1 LTAAFQRA
9 FFARLPNLSAFLW
22 IAAVCTVI
30 SACAT
35 VAPPRREPQ
44 LPAKDW
50 ATGELIESLN
60 QRNQQFRSLRALARL
75 DYAGPDGKGNV
86 QEAVLV
92 QRPDRLRLETLTLL
106 GAVLI
111 VTVNDKEI
119 IGHHPREGIF
129 VRGPRTR
136 ENLLRYTQIPLEL
149 DEITALLLGLPPV
162 VTGSP
167 RRQEG
172 PTLVFSP
179 NGRKQDAV
187 TFESQLPVPTKWERF
202 NDAGAVEL
210 SARFLDYISTPAG
223 SFPSKI
229 QVEAQLQKR
238 KLEIRYQEPEINGSL
253 LPEIFTQEK
262 PAHAQELRLE
272 TLGG

>member
-1 LTAAFQRA
+1 MRVALQRA
-9 FFARLPNLSAFLW
+9 LIARVQNLVALFLG
-22 IAAVCTVI
+22 AVCTAMI
-30 SACAT
+30 GCAT
-35 VAPPRREPQ
+35 VKPSPPEPQ
-44 LPAKDW
+44 LPAKQWEAGD
-50 ATGELIESLN
+50 LITSLSG
-60 QRNQQFRSLRALARL
+60 RNQQFRSLRALARL

-92 QRPDRLRLETLTLL
+92 QRPDQLRLETLTFL

-119 IGHHPREGIF
+119 IGYHPREGVF
-129 VRGPRTR
+129 VRGPRSK

-149 DEITALLLGLPPV
+149 DEMTALLLGLPPV
-162 VTGSP
+162 DTSAP

-172 PTLVFSP
+172 NTLIFSP

-187 TFESQLPVPTKWERF
+187 TFEAQTPVPTQWQRF

-210 SARFLDYISTPAG
+210 SARFLDYVSTPAG
-223 SFPSKI
+223 SFPSRI
-229 QVEAQLQKR
+229 QVEAPLQKR
-238 KLEIRYQEPEINGSL
+238 KLEIRYQEPEVNASL
-253 LPEIFTQEK
+253 PPEVFTQEK

>member
-1 LTAAFQRA
+1 LTAALQRA
-9 FFARLPNLSAFLW
+9 VFARLPNLCVFLW
-22 IAAVCTVI
+22 IAVFCAVI

-35 VAPPRREPQ
+35 VPPPRREPQ

-75 DYAGPDGKGNV
+75 DYVGPDGKGNV

-92 QRPDRLRLETLTLL
+92 QRPDRLRLETLTFL

-119 IGHHPREGIF
+119 IGHHSREGIF
-129 VRGPRTR
+129 VRGPRTK

-149 DEITALLLGLPPV
+149 NEMTALLLGLPPV
-162 VTGSP
+162 DTGAP

-187 TFESQLPVPTKWERF
+187 TFESQSPVPTKWERF

-238 KLEIRYQEPEINGSL
+238 KLEIRYQEPEINASL
-253 LPEIFTQEK
+253 PPEIFTQEK